1 MDLVIK
7 NATIVDES
15 GITAGSLG
23 VKGGKIAAVAA
34 RGVPL
39 EAARVIDARGKL
51 VLPGAIDAHVHL
63 ELAVGRLVSADDF
76 ASGTRAAAFG
86 GVTTVIDFALQAKGR
101 TLAEAVRKRRAA
113 AETRSA
119 VDFAFHG
126 AITDW
131 SERTRREMRSVARQG
146 ITSFKLFMTYEE
158 RGLAADDGALLE
170 CLREAAALDA
180 VVGVHAENSAVIARA
195 TKRALA
201 AAGRSGRPTGRP
213 ARGRVRGGAYLH
225 ALSRPNVSESEAVA
239 RAAYLASVAGARL
252 HIFHLSTLEAAEV
265 VEQWAEAGYPV
276 TAETC
281 PQYLVLDDSYL
292 KRADGHLYAT
302 CPPLRTRADRAHLW
316 QALERRSVDLVATDH
331 CPFTRAQK
339 ATWRGDFRKI
349 PFGVP
354 GVETLLPLLFTEGV
368 LAGRISLATLV
379 DAVAARPARIFGLYP
394 RKGTLRVGSDADIL
408 IIDPEREVEVTARR
422 LHMMS
427 DYSPYAGRRL
437 KGFPEVTILRG
448 SVIQENGRFVGSPGG
463 GIFLKRS

>member
-15 GITAGSLG
+15 GITSGSLA
-23 VKGGKIAAVAA
+23 VERGKIAARAA

-39 EAARVIDARGKL
+39 AAKRVIDARGKL
-51 VLPGAIDAHVHL
+51 VLPGAIDAHVHM
-63 ELAVGRLVSADDF
+63 ELPVGRLVSADDF

-86 GVTTVIDFALQAKGR
+86 GVTTIIDFAIQAKGR

-131 SERTRREMRSVARQG
+131 SERTRREMRAVARQG

-170 CLREAAALDA
+170 CLREAAVMDA

-201 AAGRSGRPTGRP
+201 SGER
-213 ARGRVRGGAYLH
+213 GAYLH

-252 HIFHLSTLEAAEV
+252 HIFHVSTLEAAEV

-276 TAETC
+276 TSETC

-292 KRADGHLYAT
+292 RRADGHLYAT
-302 CPPLRTRADRAHLW
+302 CPPVRSKADAAHLW
-316 QALERRSVDLVATDH
+316 QALERRSIDIVATDH

-354 GVETLLPLLFTEGV
+354 GVETLLALLFTEGV

-379 DAVAARPARIFGLYP
+379 DAVATRPARVFGLYP
-394 RKGTLRVGSDADIL
+394 RKGTLAVGSDADIV
-408 IIDPEREVEVTARR
+408 IVDPEREVEVTPRR

-427 DYSPYAGRRL
+427 DYSPYAKRRL
-437 KGFPEVTILRG
+437 RGFPEVTILRG
-448 SVIQENGRFVGSPGG
+448 SVIQENGRFLGSPGG